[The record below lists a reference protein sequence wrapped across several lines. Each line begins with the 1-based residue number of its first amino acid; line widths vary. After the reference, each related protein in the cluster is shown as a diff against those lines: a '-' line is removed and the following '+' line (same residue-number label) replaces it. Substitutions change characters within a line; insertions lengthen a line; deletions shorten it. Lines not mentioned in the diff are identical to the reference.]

1 MIKEIGRLNSVLR
14 LLVVAVAVFVVPG
27 IRPALAA
34 VDLRNGATWRQDVSP
49 TNAWPGDVNIFV
61 RGGVSNA
68 GSTASGYFYVGVYL
82 SSDTNIT
89 TGDVFLGNYYYGSLG
104 AWKETNFTVNAQV
117 PYDTPAGTYYVGYY
131 IDYSFAVA
139 EANEN
144 NNRVAIMGDRLVV
157 RSLGVYFKEVQWI
170 RGVADSAWAFMTA
183 WNLTTG
189 ALNVSPSFRNS
200 TYVWEHPTPGYQQ
213 WIARFIYNQGTG
225 KTTGLA
231 WYYRQAH
238 VQ

>member
-1 MIKEIGRLNSVLR
+1 MREVSRLNWVLR
-14 LLVVAVAVFVVPG
+14 TFAVAVAVFVVLG
-27 IRPALAA
+27 IRPAWAA
-34 VDLRNGATWRQDVSP
+34 VDLRDGAVWRHDVSP
-49 TNAWPGDVNIFV
+49 TNAYPGDVNIMV

-104 AWKETNFTVNAQV
+104 AWKETNFTVNVQV
-117 PYDTPAGTYYVGYY
+117 PYDTLAGTYYVGYV
-131 IDYSFAVA
+131 IDYSFAVS
-139 EANEN
+139 EGNEN
-144 NNRVAIMGDRLVV
+144 NNAVAITGDRLKVLP
-157 RSLGVYFKEVQWI
+157 LGVYFKETQWI

-183 WNLTTG
+183 WNLSTG
-189 ALNVSPSFRNS
+189 ALNVSPSFRNT

-213 WIARFIYNQGTG
+213 WIARFVYNQGTG
-225 KTTGLA
+225 KTAGLA
-231 WYYRQAH
+231 WYYRQSH